1 MKYTKLAASLVLLT
15 GIVLGVASSSV
26 YHKIKAYKVNSEMFS
41 AGAKEVLED

>member
-15 GIVLGVASSSV
+15 GIVLGVAGSSI